1 MKIKIG
7 DIVKTDC
14 LGDFSVTNTQKINFD
29 MSFDHFFGLITLSN
43 GTITFNVTPHHIHIN
58 NNQFVLHITNG
69 FYHIKENV
77 IHMLQDETYFFS
89 KTNISL
95 GTETESII
103 FDIDII
109 ANFNKNNIDN
119 MLIFEYYINDV
130 SHRVFILHDDGFLE
144 CTRETSNEVN

>member
-14 LGDFSVTNTQKINFD
+14 LGDFSVINTQKINFD
-29 MSFDHFFGLITLSN
+29 MAFEHFHGLITLSN
-43 GTITFNVTPHHIHIN
+43 GTITFNVTPYHIHMN
-58 NNQFVLHITNG
+58 NNQLVLHIANG

-77 IHMLQDETYFFS
+77 IYMLQDETYFFS

-95 GTETESII
+95 GTETGSII
-103 FDIDII
+103 FDIEII

-119 MLIFEYYINDV
+119 MLIFEYYINDI
-130 SHRVFILHDDGFLE
+130 SHRIFVLQDDGFLE
-144 CTRETSNEVN
+144 IIRETSSEVN